1 MEWLPV
7 AQARQW
13 NRCMSIPI
21 YTAVEIELIFGAQV
35 VLQERGD
42 VAMGRYC
49 LDGVR
54 EWVNNRS
61 NK

>member
-1 MEWLPV
+1 
-7 AQARQW
+7 
-13 NRCMSIPI
+13 MSIPI
-21 YTAVEIELIFGAQV
+21 YTAVEIELRFGAQV

-42 VAMGRYC
+42 VAMGRCC
-49 LDGVR
+49 LEGVR